1 MCNPVICTCQQF
13 YLATILL
20 EVANFTFARQ
30 RLAADSGLTRLLPKV
45 EACGAASGERFDVDV
60 VTFC

>member
-1 MCNPVICTCQQF
+1 
-13 YLATILL
+13 LATILL